1 MIDIKYIREN
11 PEDVIGRL
19 AAKGYD
25 AAVDIENLLG
35 LDRERRTLIGET
47 EALKAEQN
55 RVTKLIP
62 KYKKEGVDIS
72 PVLKKMKEL
81 SDSIKENEERL
92 REVEDRFNSCML
104 VLPNLPDPDLLP
116 GGKENNQPLR
126 YFGKTPKFDFE
137 PKNHVDLC
145 TELGLIDYKESSSRE
160 AAFGYIAALGPG
172 LNGRF

>member
-72 PVLKKMKEL
+72 PVLK
-81 SDSIKENEERL
+81 R
-92 REVEDRFNSCML
+92 
-104 VLPNLPDPDLLP
+104 
-116 GGKENNQPLR
+116 
-126 YFGKTPKFDFE
+126 
-137 PKNHVDLC
+137 
-145 TELGLIDYKESSSRE
+145 
-160 AAFGYIAALGPG
+160 
-172 LNGRF
+172 

>member
-137 PKNHVDLC
+137 PKKPRRPLHRARSYRLQAR
-145 TELGLIDYKESSSRE
+145 SQ
-160 AAFGYIAALGPG
+160 ALGKRLLDISRPWG
-172 LNGRF
+172 PA